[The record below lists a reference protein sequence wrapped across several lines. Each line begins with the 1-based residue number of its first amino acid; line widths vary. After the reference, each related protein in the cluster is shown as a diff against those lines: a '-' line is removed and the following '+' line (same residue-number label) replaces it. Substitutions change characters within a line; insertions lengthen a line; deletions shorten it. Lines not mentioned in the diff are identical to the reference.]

1 MENKRKMVLDFIAK
15 GEKLMQDQNCPKFL
29 EGHVKK
35 LREAWEDTNE
45 KAQIRKKALA
55 DNLSSWEIFEDK
67 KIECHK
73 HLDTADAEFE
83 QIKKIFDLSAGINY
97 LTLINKALFNWGLT
111 LYLLYTYCQVLLITT

>member
-1 MENKRKMVLDFIAK
+1 MQVVNSLENKRKMVLDFIAK

-83 QIKKIFDLSAGINY
+83 QIKKIFDLSAGVNY
-97 LTLINKALFNWGLT
+97 LTLINKTFFKGSYA
-111 LYLLYTYCQVLLITT
+111 LLIVHIF

>member
-1 MENKRKMVLDFIAK
+1 MVLDFIAK

-83 QIKKIFDLSAGINY
+83 QIKKIFDLSAGVNY
-97 LTLINKALFNWGLT
+97 LTLINKTLFKGS
-111 LYLLYTYCQVLLITT
+111 YPLLIVHIF

>member
-1 MENKRKMVLDFIAK
+1 MQVVNSLENKRKMVLDFIAK

-83 QIKKIFDLSAGINY
+83 QIKKIFDLSAGVNY
-97 LTLINKALFNWGLT
+97 LTLINKTLFKGS
-111 LYLLYTYCQVLLITT
+111 YALLIVHIF

>member
-1 MENKRKMVLDFIAK
+1 MVLDFIAK

-45 KAQIRKKALA
+45 KAQIRKKALS
-55 DNLSSWEIFEDK
+55 DNLSSWEVFEEK
-67 KIECHK
+67 KNDCHK

-83 QIKKIFDLSAGINY
+83 QIKKIFDLSAGTANQKNVERI
-97 LTLINKALFNWGLT
+97 
-111 LYLLYTYCQVLLITT
+111 LYSLITQDKCDNNILWYL

>member
-1 MENKRKMVLDFIAK
+1 MQVVNSLENKRKMVLDFIAK

-83 QIKKIFDLSAGINY
+83 QIKKIFDLSAGVNY
-97 LTLINKALFNWGLT
+97 LTLINKTFFEGSYA
-111 LYLLYTYCQVLLITT
+111 LLIVHIF

>member
-1 MENKRKMVLDFIAK
+1 MVLDFIAK

-83 QIKKIFDLSAGINY
+83 QIKKIFDLSAGVNY
-97 LTLINKALFNWGLT
+97 LTLINKTLFKGS
-111 LYLLYTYCQVLLITT
+111 YALLIVHIF